1 MNLRAA
7 CLITLCFGAG
17 FRGVQGQS
25 PLSVG
30 EHQAV
35 ENGVK
40 LWYKVAGTSQPGQ
53 APVLFLHG
61 GPGYNSYSFE
71 HTIGKQLESQMQ
83 IIYFDERGSGRSERP
98 VDEDYRMPTLVA
110 DLEALRESL
119 GVPKLTLMGH
129 SFGGTIALEYAA
141 RYPEHVQK
149 LVILDGA
156 ADMPAT
162 FALWRSEIEQR
173 YPLQWKR
180 ALRGD
185 RGKKLELAEAK
196 HDSCAVAKTEFG
208 LEMSVL
214 QSVDGQHFHNWQQ
227 FHDQHYQEEQ
237 SALDKASGL
246 QNTGEISNAYFGADS
261 PFPCYDFTA
270 FSRLTMPTLIMV
282 GKYDGAIGP
291 EQMRTL
297 AARLPNGRFDESA
310 HFVYAEQP
318 NKFVK
323 DVESFLASGR

>member
-1 MNLRAA
+1 
-7 CLITLCFGAG
+7 
-17 FRGVQGQS
+17 
-25 PLSVG
+25 
-30 EHQAV
+30 
-35 ENGVK
+35 
-40 LWYKVAGTSQPGQ
+40 
-53 APVLFLHG
+53 
-61 GPGYNSYSFE
+61 
-71 HTIGKQLESQMQ
+71 
-83 IIYFDERGSGRSERP
+83 
-98 VDEDYRMPTLVA
+98 
-110 DLEALRESL
+110 
-119 GVPKLTLMGH
+119 
-129 SFGGTIALEYAA
+129 
-141 RYPEHVQK
+141 
-149 LVILDGA
+149 
-156 ADMPAT
+156 MPAT

-173 YPLQWKR
+173 YPLQWKT

-214 QSVDGQHFHNWQQ
+214 QSVDGQDFNNWQQ

-237 SALDKASGL
+237 GALDKASGL

-270 FSRLTMPTLIMV
+270 FSLLTMPTLIMV

-297 AARLPNGRFDESA
+297 AARLPNGRFDEFDEST

-323 DVESFLASGR
+323 ELSGIWQVGPDLEQLGPMTVVRSVSCTEMHPLA